1 MNQKIIITALIA
13 VLIGL
18 GLGYFLFG
26 NQAMDHTHDHTVTA
40 SAPASSEESTT
51 EYTCS
56 MHPQIR
62 QNEMGI
68 CPICE
73 MDLTPLDANTSDD
86 PLVLKMTEEA
96 AKLAN
101 IETTVVGGGIAT
113 TASTTQKAI
122 PLSGKVQADERLAAS
137 QVAHIPGRIE
147 KLYVSFTG
155 ERIRKGQKV
164 ADIYSPDLITAQ
176 RELLEAIKLKDLS
189 PGLVTAARNKL
200 KFWKIGSATI
210 EAIEQQGTIQETF
223 PLYADAGGIIT
234 NRRIAVG
241 DYIQQGAPLFDLM
254 NLGKVWVLFDA
265 YEKDLPHIRV
275 GDKVAFTVAS
285 IPNKTFSSRVT
296 FIDPLLNPTSRVAAV
311 RTEVSNSSGLLK
323 PEMFVEGTIHPAK
336 RKTSTTKKSQLT
348 LPKSAVLWTGK
359 RSIVYVKLPDTEIPS
374 FQFREVELGASLGNS
389 YEITSG
395 IEAGEEVVTYGSFT
409 IDAAA
414 QLNNQTSMMN
424 QNVGIKKEKSD
435 QVPNFREATPTPFK
449 KQLNAV
455 ANAYIE
461 LKDALVQTDA
471 SAAAKAAEPIVAT
484 IEQIDASALSG
495 EALVYWSEQLL
506 GLQSHSQKI
515 LDLSD
520 VEAQRKQF
528 GFLSD
533 VLINLIE
540 AYGTAGNALYVQ
552 HCPMAFNNEGADW
565 LATEEAI
572 QNPYFGDKMMRCG
585 LVKKTFE

>member
-1 MNQKIIITALIA
+1 MNQKIIITAIIA

-18 GLGYFLFG
+18 GIGYFLFG
-26 NQAMDHTHDHTVTA
+26 NQAVDHSHVHPTAAA
-40 SAPASSEESTT
+40 SAPASQEATT

-73 MDLTPLDANTSDD
+73 MDLTPLDANASDD
-86 PLVLKMTEEA
+86 PLILKMTEEA

-101 IETTVVGGGIAT
+101 IETTIVGGGIASAT
-113 TASTTQKAI
+113 SSSQKSIA
-122 PLSGKVQADERLAAS
+122 LSGKVQADERLAAS
-137 QVAHIPGRIE
+137 QVTHIPGRIE

-189 PGLVTAARNKL
+189 PGLVKAARNKL
-200 KFWKIGSATI
+200 KFWKIGAATI

-234 NRRIAVG
+234 NRRVAVG
-241 DYIQQGAPLFDLM
+241 DYLQQGAPLFDLM
-254 NLGKVWVLFDA
+254 NLGKVWILFDA

-285 IPNKTFSSRVT
+285 IPNKTFSSRIT

-323 PEMFVEGTIHPAK
+323 PEMFVEGTIHPTK
-336 RKTSTTKKSQLT
+336 RKATTSKKASLT

-359 RSIVYVKLPDTEIPS
+359 RSVVYVKLPDTEIPS
-374 FQFREVELGASLGNS
+374 FQFREVELGASLGSS

-435 QVPNFREATPTPFK
+435 QVPNFQEATPTPFK
-449 KQLNAV
+449 KQLNTV
-455 ANAYIE
+455 ANAYIG
-461 LKDALVQTDA
+461 LKDALVQTDP
-471 SAAAKAAEPIVAT
+471 SAATKAAEPVVAAV
-484 IEQIDASALSG
+484 EKIDPSVLSG
-495 EALVYWSEQLL
+495 EALAYWSEQLM

-515 LDLSD
+515 VALSD

-533 VLINLIE
+533 VLINVIE
-540 AYGTAGNALYVQ
+540 AYGTEGNALYVQ